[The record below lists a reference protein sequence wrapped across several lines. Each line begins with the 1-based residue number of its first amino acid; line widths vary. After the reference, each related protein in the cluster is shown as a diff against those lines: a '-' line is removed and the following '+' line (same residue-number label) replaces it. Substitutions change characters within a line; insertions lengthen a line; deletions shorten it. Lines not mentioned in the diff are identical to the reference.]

1 LVEKQGQIMAATLR
15 TATEAALKT
24 FKGAGK
30 PPAAGKA
37 IVPSNATNRG
47 ELARLK
53 EHHGRRFDR
62 L

>member
-1 LVEKQGQIMAATLR
+1 MAATLR

-24 FKGAGK
+24 FRGAGK
-30 PPAAGKA
+30 PASAGKA
-37 IVPSNATNRG
+37 IVPSNAIKRG

-53 EHHGRRFDR
+53 EHDGRRFDR